1 MHQRVEER
9 IRGSRAADEEFVVPP
24 TFSRSPRR
32 KIEDNALNLT
42 PEMKAKLKSY
52 DIDTL
57 KKLGINLSDLE
68 TNGDTDLTHCTIDP
82 CTFSSSSPPSSSS
95 SSSSSSSAESNFSVS
110 LPSFHMGEHHHNIVH
125 TNQHVLSSSSAPNLH
140 NTIDRNHLEDHS
152 HILSTS
158 GETSGPRSPHSR
170 PTSASASASAS
181 TSSDS
186 IYLGSSAGDG
196 HTDDLDDGPSS
207 PHPHD
212 GHDGVTDL
220 NFLYS
225 PRSHDPSASPQR
237 VVSPRKKKEK
247 TDKDREKGVVFS
259 PRDKEKEKEKAL
271 KKNKKKLNIGSSA
284 IKFMRTPRGNAGPT
298 PRKTSRK
305 GGSDEANAVETR
317 IQQELLTMELL
328 SGSVDELSLRVAI
341 SQGAVEKLISETY
354 HPAKKK
360 GIMIELLD
368 DEEGRRES
376 IAAVRE
382 FQKEKNEREKREKE
396 RPFSDSAPD
405 SASSSSSSPFTVSPM
420 TSFSSFDGVAPASPV
435 RSLSPRT
442 ASLPSLLCATET
454 PLLSPSSPPPSFSP
468 VLSPS
473 SPASPPL
480 ESTPSASE
488 S

>member
-1 MHQRVEER
+1 
-9 IRGSRAADEEFVVPP
+9 
-24 TFSRSPRR
+24 
-32 KIEDNALNLT
+32 
-42 PEMKAKLKSY
+42 
-52 DIDTL
+52 
-57 KKLGINLSDLE
+57 
-68 TNGDTDLTHCTIDP
+68 
-82 CTFSSSSPPSSSS
+82 
-95 SSSSSSSAESNFSVS
+95 
-110 LPSFHMGEHHHNIVH
+110 
-125 TNQHVLSSSSAPNLH
+125 
-140 NTIDRNHLEDHS
+140 
-152 HILSTS
+152 
-158 GETSGPRSPHSR
+158 
-170 PTSASASASAS
+170 
-181 TSSDS
+181 
-186 IYLGSSAGDG
+186 LGSSAGDG
-196 HTDDLDDGPSS
+196 HTDDFEDGPSS

-212 GHDGVTDL
+212 SHDGVTDL

-225 PRSHDPSASPQR
+225 PRSHDPSASPKR
-237 VVSPRKKKEK
+237 DVSPRKKKEK

-259 PRDKEKEKEKAL
+259 PRDKEKEREKAL
-271 KKNKKKLNIGSSA
+271 KKSKKKLNIGSSA

-298 PRKTSRK
+298 PRKSSRK
-305 GGSDEANAVETR
+305 GGSDEVNAVETR

-396 RPFSDSAPD
+396 RPFSDSASSASP
-405 SASSSSSSPFTVSPM
+405 ASSSSSASPL
-420 TSFSSFDGVAPASPV
+420 TSFSSFDGVAPASPA

-442 ASLPSLLCATET
+442 SSLPSLLNAIET

-473 SPASPPL
+473 SPASSPL